1 MALGG
6 EIADQSLRRN
16 VYCTKEIAYFP
27 NSVTFTADGNDLDV
41 KILIQHWVKSMLEK
55 NRATILEPISKIRLG
70 FNKSKLSFAKSRESG
85 ARNGEKAESRPL
97 AG

>member
-27 NSVTFTADGNDLDV
+27 YSVTFTADGNDLDV

-55 NRATILEPISKIRLG
+55 NHATILEPISKIRLG
-70 FNKSKLSFAKSRESG
+70 FNKRQIELCEIPRIKGAKR
-85 ARNGEKAESRPL
+85 
-97 AG
+97 